1 MIVKPTYVFRNLPDV
16 RERIF
21 EFLLHPS
28 QEIRRIYEYSVVTG
42 IQGTLIKK
50 IEELNGMVSRDIIK
64 NSICGT
70 FLVGQMINSME
81 KCIEQVHCFL
91 NEKCIAFDRLLFFL
105 CEQHKRMWFCRIEKI
120 RNLYWY
126 VKQRRRRQ
134 ETNHAEK

>member
-50 IEELNGMVSRDIIK
+50 NCKRSQQIFVVFEITLQNPKCFFIMHYEEVWWTNVP
-64 NSICGT
+64 NV
-70 FLVGQMINSME
+70 FLECILKKWYGSKSQMFCLE
-81 KCIEQVHCFL
+81 CIL
-91 NEKCIAFDRLLFFL
+91 K
-105 CEQHKRMWFCRIEKI
+105 KP
-120 RNLYWY
+120 YG
-126 VKQRRRRQ
+126 
-134 ETNHAEK
+134 